1 MLRCFKL
8 HKYSNSFIRNIS
20 KISKAHLS
28 HLRLFRN
35 TSHERL
41 KTLCGTLKNMV
52 EYEGR
57 LNVDIHFNYDPAKFK
72 NVKCLLFNGNVSRMI
87 KVDDNQQKIQSS
99 QIKIVYENFQHVQF
113 CDIYKWIHFLSK
125 HMFHEFKIDSMK
137 KPLKLLNNCTY

>member
-1 MLRCFKL
+1 MNHPPYHFIEIQKKTVYVEMFQITY
-8 HKYSNSFIRNIS
+8 KYSNSFIRNIS

-52 EYEGR
+52 EYEER
-57 LNVDIHFNYDPAKFK
+57 LNVDIHFNCDPAQFK

-87 KVDDNQQKIQSS
+87 KVDDNQ
-99 QIKIVYENFQHVQF
+99 
-113 CDIYKWIHFLSK
+113 
-125 HMFHEFKIDSMK
+125 
-137 KPLKLLNNCTY
+137 